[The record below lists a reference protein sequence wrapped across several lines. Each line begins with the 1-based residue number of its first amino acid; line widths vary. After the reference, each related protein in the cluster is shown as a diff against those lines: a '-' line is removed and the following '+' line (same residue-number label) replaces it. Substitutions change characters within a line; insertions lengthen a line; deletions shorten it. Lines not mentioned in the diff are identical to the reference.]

1 MVTSAGLLM
10 YRFIGSELEYFL
22 VHPGGPIFT
31 NKDEGYWGIPKG
43 ILDDG
48 EDLLIAAKREFE
60 EETGIKPNHE
70 SFIFLGSVIQRN
82 NKEVYAWAFEGL
94 PGELPE
100 IVSNL
105 FEMEWPYKSG
115 KRKSFPEIDRG
126 KYFNRVEALQ
136 KIYIA
141 QADFIYRLNEKLKVN

>member
-1 MVTSAGLLM
+1 MITSAGLLM
-10 YRFIGSELEYFL
+10 YRYSRGELEYFL

-43 ILDDG
+43 IPDEG
-48 EDLLIAAKREFE
+48 EALLLAAKREFE
-60 EETGIKPNHE
+60 EETGIKPKHE
-70 SFIFLGSVIQRN
+70 NFIPLGSVIQKN
-82 NKEVYAWAFEGL
+82 NKQVHAWAFEGA

-115 KRKSFPEIDRG
+115 IRKSFPEIDDG
-126 KYFNRVEALQ
+126 KYFTQVESLK

-141 QADFIYRLNEKLKVN
+141 QADFIYRLNEVLT